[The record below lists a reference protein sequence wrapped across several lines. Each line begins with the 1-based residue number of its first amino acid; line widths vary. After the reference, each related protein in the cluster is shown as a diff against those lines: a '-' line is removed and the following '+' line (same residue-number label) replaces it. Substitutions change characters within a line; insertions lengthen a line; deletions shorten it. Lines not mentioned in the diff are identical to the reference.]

1 MCLILLAWRAHPVY
15 ALVAA
20 ANRDEFYRRR
30 SAPLSVWPT
39 EPAVFAGRDL
49 AAGGTWLGVTRAG
62 RFAAVTNIREPG
74 RSVARARSRGELV
87 TNFLVSQD
95 SPQVHLADVPG
106 KAYNGFNLLAADRDE
121 LWWYSN
127 RDGDPQRV
135 EPGLHGVSNALLDT
149 PWPKVT
155 GGVAELAR
163 VLRDYEK
170 AWAAADTHALASLFT
185 ADGYAAQYYV
195 GHGAVFGD
203 DVQGFTVDGSAG
215 FEHIPGVTAEQDR
228 RYYAITVR
236 PQVFVNLVPDH
247 VIVHRMFPLAT
258 DHTIIECDW
267 LYLPD
272 VVASGK
278 DVSHSVELF
287 HRVNQQDFAACE
299 RCQPAMDSR
308 TYRDGGVLVPTEHHI
323 GAFHDWL
330 RVAIAH

>member
-39 EPAVFAGRDL
+39 EPAVYAGRDL

-95 SPQVHLADVPG
+95 SPQVHLADVPR

-163 VLRDYEK
+163 VLDADDGTTEPDAYLAILADRQR
-170 AWAAADTHALASLFT
+170 AADRDLPKTGVPHRFERALSARFVT
-185 ADGYAAQYYV
+185 MPGYGTRV
-195 GHGAVFGD
+195 S
-203 DVQGFTVDGSAG
+203 TVLRIRHDGSFVDITERTFG
-215 FEHIPGVTAEQDR
+215 RRRTGTVTL
-228 RYYAITVR
+228 T
-236 PQVFVNLVPDH
+236 
-247 VIVHRMFPLAT
+247 
-258 DHTIIECDW
+258 
-267 LYLPD
+267 
-272 VVASGK
+272 AS
-278 DVSHSVELF
+278 
-287 HRVNQQDFAACE
+287 
-299 RCQPAMDSR
+299 
-308 TYRDGGVLVPTEHHI
+308 Y
-323 GAFHDWL
+323 
-330 RVAIAH
+330 